1 MTSSSDDDGNGNG
14 HGYGLSLGMT
24 MGMGMRWWMT
34 MMKPA
39 HASAHKQIMQNAF
52 AAKLE
57 DGIVCAKRSTLNN

>member
-1 MTSSSDDDGNGNG
+1 
-14 HGYGLSLGMT
+14 
-24 MGMGMRWWMT
+24 MGKAIRMGSWMT

-52 AAKLE
+52 AAQLE

>member
-1 MTSSSDDDGNGNG
+1 
-14 HGYGLSLGMT
+14 
-24 MGMGMRWWMT
+24 MT

-52 AAKLE
+52 AAQLE